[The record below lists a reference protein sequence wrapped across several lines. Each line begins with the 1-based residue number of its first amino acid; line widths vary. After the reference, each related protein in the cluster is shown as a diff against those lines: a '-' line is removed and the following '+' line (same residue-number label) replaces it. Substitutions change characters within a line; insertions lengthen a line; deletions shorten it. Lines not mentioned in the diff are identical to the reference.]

1 MKDIAEL
8 ISAIA
13 SLLWPILT
21 FTALYMFRQQLRDI
35 LSRLKRGKL
44 LGQEIEL
51 DKSLH
56 ELNESAQAAALDT
69 PEISQAA
76 VEPCSTSPDR
86 STTSEIE
93 RKILDEASRSP
104 KVALILLSSELERE
118 VRQLLASTGRLED
131 SRIPLISAIQTFEKS
146 GSIPRHVVESVKSF
160 YQIRNRL
167 VHGHSATDDDIVRAI
182 DSGLTILRTIQA
194 IPHETNTVYHPGVDV
209 YEDPA
214 GEKLRK
220 DVKAVVLETLSP
232 GGARRNFRAYPT
244 TKSHFQ
250 RGKRVAWEWNGGIIV
265 GESWY
270 RHPDTGNLTYGWTSS
285 MEFIGRHL
293 EDV

>member
-8 ISAIA
+8 IRAIA

-21 FTALYMFRQQLRDI
+21 FTALYMFRQELHDI

-51 DKSLH
+51 DKSLK
-56 ELNESAQAAALDT
+56 ELNESAQAAVLGT
-69 PEISQAA
+69 PEIVQPA
-76 VEPCSTSPDR
+76 EKTNSTAPDR
-86 STTSEIE
+86 SIGSDVE
-93 RKILDEASRSP
+93 RKVLDEASRSP

-118 VRQLLASTGRLED
+118 VRQLLATTGRLED
-131 SRIPLISAIQTFEKS
+131 SHTPFLTSIQTFEKS
-146 GSIPRHVVESVKSF
+146 GAIPKHVVESVKSF

-167 VHGHSATDDDIVRAI
+167 VHGHNATDDDIIRAI

-194 IPHETNTVYHPGVDV
+194 IPHETNAVYHPGMDV

-220 DVKAVVLETLSP
+220 NVKAVVIETLSP
-232 GGARRNFRAYPT
+232 GGARRNLRAYPT
-244 TKSHFQ
+244 TKSHFE
-250 RGKRVAWEWNGGIIV
+250 RGKRVAWEWNGELII

-270 RHPDTGNLTYGWTSS
+270 RNPDTGKLSYGWTSS